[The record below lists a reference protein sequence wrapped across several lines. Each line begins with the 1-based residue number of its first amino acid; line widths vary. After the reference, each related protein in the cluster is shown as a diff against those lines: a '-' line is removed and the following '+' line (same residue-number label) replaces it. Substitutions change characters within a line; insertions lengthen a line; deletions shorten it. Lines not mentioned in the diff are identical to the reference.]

1 MQLIIRQ
8 FSGTAANG
16 RALPQQDAMLV
27 ASAAQMKLFQQSLLT
42 ESDHQHSFALPHDIT
57 SAQPWLF
64 ALADGVS
71 ASPVP
76 ATASRLFLQLLVKNW
91 QSGFLAGERLTS
103 KQLRAS
109 QQQFTRKLAGKAASF
124 GASTAIAALEVSAGG
139 FKAIN
144 AGDSRIWRYR
154 QGELVQL
161 SVDHC
166 FAAELTPQSNQPL
179 AQCYQALTSYIAADP
194 EEEDFVVSVSDG
206 GIDAGDQ
213 FLLTTD
219 GIHDVIDPQALAQ
232 CLAAGSKGVVAL
244 DALLAQTQFDDN
256 ASLIWLSYACY

>member
-27 ASAAQMKLFQQSLLT
+27 ASSQQIEWVQQPSL
-42 ESDHQHSFALPHDIT
+42 ALLHDIS
-57 SAQPWLF
+57 SAEPVML
-64 ALADGVS
+64 AVADGVS
-71 ASPVP
+71 SSPVP
-76 ATASRLFLQLLVKNW
+76 ATASRLLLQLLAQNW
-91 QSGFLAGERLTS
+91 QAGLLTGTRLNS

-109 QQQFTRKLAGKAASF
+109 QQQLTRKLAGKAASF
-124 GASTAIAALEVSAGG
+124 GASSTIAVLEVAAGG

-166 FAAELTPQSNQPL
+166 FAAELAAQTNQPL

-194 EEEDFVVSVSDG
+194 DAEDFVVSVRDG
-206 GIDAGDQ
+206 AIEPGDQ
-213 FLLTTD
+213 FLLTSD
-219 GIHDVIDPQALAQ
+219 GIHDAIDPQALSL
-232 CLAAGSKGVVAL
+232 CLTNGSAGVAAL
-244 DALLAQTQFDDN
+244 DALLGLTQFDDN
-256 ASLIWLSYACY
+256 ASLIWLCY

>member
-16 RALPQQDAMLV
+16 QALPQQDAMLV
-27 ASAAQMKLFQQSLLT
+27 ASAQQLQLFQHSLLVQQHDITIAQSLLL
-42 ESDHQHSFALPHDIT
+42 AI
-57 SAQPWLF
+57 
-64 ALADGVS
+64 ADGVS

-76 ATASRLFLQLLVKNW
+76 STASRLLLQLLVKNW
-91 QSGFLAGERLTS
+91 QAGLAGTDGLSSGKRLNS

-109 QQQFTRKLAGKAASF
+109 QQQLTRKLAGKAVSF
-124 GASTAIAALEVSAGG
+124 GASTTIAVLEVTAGG

-161 SVDHC
+161 TVDHC
-166 FAAELTPQSNQPL
+166 FAAELTAPPHQPL

-194 EEEDFVVSVSDG
+194 DAEDFVVSVSDG

-244 DALLAQTQFDDN
+244 DSLLGQTQFDDN
-256 ASLIWLSYACY
+256 ASLIWLSC